1 VSEHVGEDEEPD
13 HPAHQR
19 ELHRDRD
26 RQSDPGRS
34 GDASGP
40 GCASAGEQLARERA
54 RERTEEEARHTE
66 EDTEHGAERCADE
79 SLTAC
84 ADTPGAVHA
93 RDQIDGGGNDGVA
106 TSFATDVEPLLVPAC
121 QMCHAPG
128 QMAGDTQLL
137 FTGTADTD
145 YTTVLMF
152 VDTSAPA
159 GSRLLSKMAGNGHQ
173 GGTVYAAGS
182 PEYQTVLH
190 WIEQGAPQ

>member
-1 VSEHVGEDEEPD
+1 MS
-13 HPAHQR
+13 
-19 ELHRDRD
+19 
-26 RQSDPGRS
+26 S
-34 GDASGP
+34 
-40 GCASAGEQLARERA
+40 
-54 RERTEEEARHTE
+54 EARVIR
-66 EDTEHGAERCADE
+66 GLAAVA
-79 SLTAC
+79 LAGGLALGAC
-84 ADTPGAVHA
+84 ADFSRGEPSPKVDAGGGS
-93 RDQIDGGGNDGVA
+93 DGGGTDGDGGA
-106 TSFATDVEPLLVPAC
+106 AALSFAKDVEPLLVPTC

-145 YTTVLMF
+145 YTAVTMF

>member
-1 VSEHVGEDEEPD
+1 MS
-13 HPAHQR
+13 
-19 ELHRDRD
+19 
-26 RQSDPGRS
+26 S
-34 GDASGP
+34 
-40 GCASAGEQLARERA
+40 
-54 RERTEEEARHTE
+54 
-66 EDTEHGAERCADE
+66 E
-79 SLTAC
+79 SLLIRCLVAAALAAGLTLGAC
-84 ADTPGAVHA
+84 ADFSRGEPSPKVDKQDAGGGA
-93 RDQIDGGGNDGVA
+93 DDGGSDGGGSDGVA
-106 TSFATDVEPLLVPAC
+106 LSFAKDVEPLLVPTC

-145 YTTVLMF
+145 YMAVMMF

>member
-1 VSEHVGEDEEPD
+1 MS
-13 HPAHQR
+13 
-19 ELHRDRD
+19 
-26 RQSDPGRS
+26 S
-34 GDASGP
+34 
-40 GCASAGEQLARERA
+40 
-54 RERTEEEARHTE
+54 
-66 EDTEHGAERCADE
+66 E
-79 SLTAC
+79 SLVIRCLVAAALAGGLTLGAC
-84 ADTPGAVHA
+84 ADFSRGEPSPKVDAGGT
-93 RDQIDGGGNDGVA
+93 DGGGSDGGGSDGVA
-106 TSFATDVEPLLVPAC
+106 LSFATDVEPLLVPAC